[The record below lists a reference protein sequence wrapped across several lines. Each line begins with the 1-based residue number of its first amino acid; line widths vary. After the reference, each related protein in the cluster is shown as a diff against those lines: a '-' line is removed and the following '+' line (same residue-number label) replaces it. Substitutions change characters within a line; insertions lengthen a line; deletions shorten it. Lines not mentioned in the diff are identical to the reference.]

1 MARNQSGRMSNKE
14 LRATQRKLENFE
26 QIKTELG
33 QFKDEF
39 EDLVEQVTKADT
51 IPKRSREEL
60 TKYLNDYAN
69 LKEKLNDFFN
79 RDSDEVRNFITSFK
93 KALTEIDQ
101 NIKEA
106 LAARDDK
113 KEQIAVLKEDIKRA
127 ILDQNKIK
135 EDSLRSQLRAE
146 REILSNLE
154 ADYKVK
160 LKQRHDYFSE
170 YQVIL
175 NHVKKVIDKSQNSAR
190 ILKTEADRFIQRHT
204 TSMSNLI
211 SIAANPQDLEN
222 FANNLRIK
230 AKKRLNE
237 PELVDAFEDF
247 IDGSLRNSFA
257 EGGQFRDALVKLIAS
272 SILKTLDKHL
282 TSVLKG
288 GNFNIPFMSSF
299 LPSFQS
305 ANIQTILKERMQGP
319 AALYK
324 EYGKDFADGASIMK
338 EITKIS
344 YKDEVKNFGITQKD
358 IGKAFGELNKQMSEF
373 TYKYS
378 EPMREELGKAVVMLE
393 KAGIATTTTVKAFSI
408 LSKTFNEERAMP
420 IIKNMAALGKAMNVN
435 DKVIQDL
442 TNNAGKLASLNKDKL
457 EKSIIDLSIA
467 STKMNIEVSSLLS
480 QISNFQTFEGAASA
494 AGELNIA
501 LGGQF
506 VDALGLMKDSLDDP
520 MKALFRL
527 KTAFEQSGKSV
538 EALDPAQIKYF
549 ASAFKLSEEDFR
561 RQMSGSTKDLY
572 EFSKSM
578 KEKAQSEQ
586 KFQTMMIK
594 SRDIFVAVT
603 DAFFSAFNDES
614 LQALVNITKDF
625 GDLVTIIAKIVDF
638 FPIMGVVV
646 GAALLKMAASAM
658 ALSAAANRVGISG
671 VGNIANI
678 GAAAGGGAALKS
690 IAGKAAGSFSSLKS
704 IGKGG
709 AVGTLIGG
717 LSLLT
722 KVISGESVTGQDIGS
737 LLGGIIGGIA
747 GTAFGPWGT
756 VIGGGLG
763 SAFGGGIGGMF
774 SKAPA
779 IEDGIIVSRNGEP
792 PHVIPINSDDS
803 VRLIASKPSGPIEQN
818 NTSKKGVGET
828 KELENLLKMLIQKMD
843 DIASRPLEI
852 EIDGKKLSSALYDI
866 NRRNAYNR

>member
-1 MARNQSGRMSNKE
+1 MAKNQPGRMSNKQ
-14 LRATQRKLENFE
+14 LRGTQRKLDDFE
-26 QIKTELG
+26 KIKDELG

-39 EDLVEQVTKADT
+39 EELVQQVTAADT
-51 IPKRSREEL
+51 IPKKSREDL
-60 TKYLNDYAN
+60 TKYLNEYAG

-79 RDSDEVRNFITSFK
+79 RDSKEVQGFIAAFK
-93 KALTEIDQ
+93 DALSNVEK
-101 NIKEA
+101 NIKIARTA
-106 LAARDDK
+106 LKKK
-113 KEQIAVLKEDIKRA
+113 KENIAVLKSDIERA
-127 ILDQNKIK
+127 ILDNNDQL
-135 EDSLRSQLRAE
+135 EESLRDDLRKAREELSILGAE
-146 REILSNLE
+146 
-154 ADYKVK
+154 YKAK
-160 LKQRHDYFSE
+160 LKMRHDYFSE
-170 YQVIL
+170 HQVIL
-175 NHVKKVIDKSQNSAR
+175 DHVKKAIDKSQNSAR

-211 SIAANPQDLEN
+211 NLAANPQDLEN
-222 FANNLRIK
+222 FSNNLKLK
-230 AKKRLNE
+230 ARKRLNE

-247 IDGSLRNSFA
+247 IDGALKNSFA
-257 EGGQFRDALVKLIAS
+257 EGGQLRDVLAKRIAI
-272 SILKTLDKHL
+272 SILKILDKHL
-282 TSVLKG
+282 TNVLKG
-288 GNFNIPFMSSF
+288 GSFNIPFMSSF

-324 EYGKDFADGASIMK
+324 EYGKDFADDASIMK

-344 YKDEVKNFGITQKD
+344 YKDEVKNFGITQKE
-358 IGKAFGELNKQMSEF
+358 IGKAFGELNKQISDF

-378 EPMREELGKAVVMLE
+378 APMREELGKSVAMLE
-393 KAGIATTTTVKAFSI
+393 KAGFATSTTVKAFAT

-457 EKSIIDLSIA
+457 EKSIVDLSIA
-467 STKMNIEVSSLLS
+467 STKMNIEVSSLLA

-506 VDALGLMKDSLDDP
+506 VDAMGLMKDSLDDP

-538 EALDPAQIKYF
+538 AALDPAQIKYF

-561 RQMSGSTKDLY
+561 RQMQGSTKDLY
-572 EFSKSM
+572 EFSKAM

-586 KFQTMMIK
+586 KFETMMIK
-594 SRDIFVAVT
+594 SRDIFVKVT
-603 DAFFSAFNDES
+603 DAFFSAFNDDS
-614 LQALVNITKDF
+614 LEALIGITKGF
-625 GDLVTIIAKIVDF
+625 GEFVTVIAKIIDF

-646 GAALLKMAASAM
+646 GASLLKMAVFVKTLTLAASRM
-658 ALSAAANRVGISG
+658 GISG
-671 VGNIANI
+671 MGNIMNVGTAV
-678 GAAAGGGAALKS
+678 GDGAALKT
-690 IAGKAAGSFSSLKS
+690 IAGKAAGSFGNLKN

-722 KVISGESVTGQDIGS
+722 KVISGESITGQDIGS
-737 LLGGIIGGIA
+737 LLGGILGGIA
-747 GTAFGPWGT
+747 GTAFGPMGT

-803 VRLIASKPSGPIEQN
+803 VRLIASKPSGPIDQS
-818 NTSKKGVGET
+818 NTSKKGVGDT